1 MGLISRVSS
10 RTYRKKQ
17 KSRKTMPASKKF
29 PTRAAWKSN
38 YFDKLKNAIKNHNK
52 FLLVNADNVA
62 SLQFAQIRRSC
73 RGKAEI
79 VMGKNTMMKKV
90 IRGLLE
96 EDFENFKDYEKV
108 LPALVENVGFVF
120 TNGDL
125 LEIRDLLLSN
135 KVAAPAGAG
144 AVAPVDVIVPAQ
156 NTGLGPEKTSFF
168 QALSIQTKIARGTI
182 EIVNPVHLLKPGDK
196 VGLSEATLLNM
207 LKISPFSYGLRVVQ
221 CYEEGSLFAPEILD
235 ITEED
240 IRAKFMA
247 GVNNVAAVS
256 LNIGYPTLASAP
268 HSIAN
273 GLRNLLAVA
282 AATDI
287 TFPAA
292 EQMKAFLADPS
303 AFAVAAPVQ
312 EAAEEVPAAKE
323 ESEEESDSDMGF
335 DLFG

>member
-1 MGLISRVSS
+1 MVNKRYENRS
-10 RTYRKKQ
+10 
-17 KSRKTMPASKKF
+17 
-29 PTRAAWKSN
+29 AWKAN
-38 YFDKLKNAIKNHNK
+38 YFEKLEKQIRNHSK

-62 SLQFAQIRRSC
+62 SLQFAQIRRSV
-73 RGKAEI
+73 RGQAEI

-90 IRGLLE
+90 IRGLVE
-96 EDFENFKDYEKV
+96 EFPDYEKV

-125 LEIRDLLLSN
+125 KEIRDLLLSN
-135 KVAAPAGAG
+135 KVAAPARAG
-144 AVAPVDVIVPAQ
+144 AIAPVDVIVPCQ

-182 EIVNPVHLLKPGDK
+182 EIVSDVHLLKPGDK
-196 VGLSEATLLNM
+196 VGMSEATLLNM
-207 LKISPFSYGLRVVQ
+207 LKISPFSYGLKCVQ
-221 CYEEGSLFAPEILD
+221 CFEEGSLFDPSILD
-235 ITEED
+235 VTEED

-256 LNIGYPTLASAP
+256 LNIGYPTAVSAP

-273 GLRNLLAVA
+273 GLKNLLAVA

-292 EQMKAFLADPS
+292 EKMKAYLADPS
-303 AFAVAAPVQ
+303 AFAVAAP
-312 EAAEEVPAAKE
+312 AAAAPAEEKAAAKE
-323 ESEEESDSDMGF
+323 ESEEESDESMGF

>member
-1 MGLISRVSS
+1 
-10 RTYRKKQ
+10 
-17 KSRKTMPASKKF
+17 MPASKKF

-62 SLQFAQIRRSC
+62 SLQFAQVRRSC

-90 IRGLLE
+90 SRGLLE
-96 EDFENFKDYEKV
+96 EDYESFKDYEKV

-135 KVAAPAGAG
+135 KVAAPARAG
-144 AVAPVDVIVPAQ
+144 AVAPIDVIVPCQ

-182 EIVNPVHLLKPGDK
+182 EIVSDVPLLKEGDK
-196 VGLSEATLLNM
+196 VGMSEATLLNM
-207 LKISPFSYGLRVVQ
+207 LKIFPFSYGLRAVA
-221 CYEEGSLFAPEILD
+221 CYEEGSIFDPEILD

-247 GVNNVAAVS
+247 GVNRVAAAS
-256 LNIGYPTLASAP
+256 LQIGYPTVVSAP

-273 GLRNLLAVA
+273 GLKKLLAVA

-292 EQMKAFLADPS
+292 EKMKAFLADPS
-303 AFAVAAPVQ
+303 AFAVAAAPAA
-312 EAAEEVPAAKE
+312 AAEEKKE
-323 ESEEESDSDMGF
+323 EAKAESEDESDSDMGF